1 MAANVVKERT
11 GERERSA
18 VSLADTQPYTLPEAE
33 KALEQLAE
41 VFLQEQGSFPGSTSD
56 LSFAYGQQSD
66 AATGFESPVLNLEAR
81 YRALV
86 EQIPAVVFMAYLDKG
101 IGEAYVSPQIEATLG
116 FSQSEWLE
124 DPVRWYQQIHP
135 DDKARWSVEAAAMF
149 LSGKPLRSAYRVIAR
164 DGRVLWFQ
172 CEAKMIRRP
181 DGRPWFIHGVGFDIT
196 DLKVTEAA
204 LRRSEELF
212 RLLVSGVKDYA
223 IVMLDTEGRITSWN
237 TGAEQI
243 LGHREREILGRH
255 FSEFYTD
262 DGMRQ
267 GKASLGLTTAAEKGR
282 YEDAGWRRRKDGSLF
297 WADVVITA
305 VRDET
310 GKLRGF
316 GKVTRDITDR
326 KLAEDALEEERS
338 VLSAILDT
346 VGALVAVLDP
356 EGRIIRFNRFW
367 SETTGYAAGQIE
379 GRPIWDL
386 FPLSEDIEHFREIF
400 ALVKDGQQ
408 VRETESL
415 WVTPDDESHCI
426 SWTFT
431 VLRRPDGATSHIVA
445 TGVDVTERR
454 KMEQT
459 VLEVSAREQRRI
471 GQDLHDGLGQHL
483 TGIAFLSKVLAQG
496 LSERSYVEAKE
507 AEKIVRLVNQAI
519 EKTRELAHGL
529 LPVVSE
535 GHGLMSAL
543 ERWSDQVQDVC
554 RIECRFVCESQV
566 LIDDVSVATHL
577 YHIAQEAVNN
587 AIKHGKARAIII
599 RLAADGNSGTL
610 IVDDDGLGYKGA
622 SSKHRGLGLGIMSH
636 RANMMGGS
644 LDIRSLTPAGT
655 RVTCIFPMR
664 RSAELREVADADARP
679 VQSITTKQDFSH

>member
-1 MAANVVKERT
+1 MAANVVKARA
-11 GERERSA
+11 REPETVV
-18 VSLADTQPYTLPEAE
+18 VSRADTQPYSLPEAE
-33 KALEQLAE
+33 KALNQLAR
-41 VFLQEQGSFPGSTSD
+41 VFLEQQASFPGCNPD
-56 LSFAYGQQSD
+56 PSFDYARQSD
-66 AATGFESPVLNLEAR
+66 ATTDFESPVLNLEAR

-101 IGEAYVSPQIEATLG
+101 IGEAYVSPQIETTLG

-124 DPVRWYQQIHP
+124 DPVRWYQQVHP
-135 DDKARWSVEAAAMF
+135 DDKARWSIEAAEMF

-164 DGRVLWFQ
+164 DGKVFWFQ

-196 DLKVTEAA
+196 DLKLAEAA
-204 LRRSEELF
+204 LRRGEELF

-223 IVMLDTEGRITSWN
+223 IVMLDTEGRVTSWN
-237 TGAEQI
+237 AGAEQI
-243 LGHREREILGRH
+243 LGHSEREILGRH
-255 FSEFYTD
+255 FSEFYTEE
-262 DGMRQ
+262 GMRQ
-267 GKASLGLTTAAEKGR
+267 GKASLGLLTAAEHGR

-326 KLAEDALEEERS
+326 KLAENALEQERS

-356 EGRIIRFNRFW
+356 EGRIVRFNKFW

-379 GRPIWDL
+379 GRSIWDL

-400 ALVKDGQQ
+400 ALVKAGQQ
-408 VRETESL
+408 VRESESL
-415 WVTPDDESHCI
+415 WVTPDGESHCI

-431 VLRRPDGATSHIVA
+431 VLRKSDGATSHVVV

-483 TGIAFLSKVLAQG
+483 TGIAFLSKVLAQR

-543 ERWSDQVQDVC
+543 ERWSDEVRDVC
-554 RIECRFVCESQV
+554 RVQCRFVCESQV
-566 LIDDVSVATHL
+566 LIEDVSVATHL

-587 AIKHGKARAIII
+587 AIKHGKAQAIII

-622 SSKHRGLGLGIMSH
+622 SSKHTGLGLGIMSH

-655 RVTCIFPMR
+655 RVTCIFPFR
-664 RSAELREVADADARP
+664 RSVESQEVADADERP
-679 VQSITTKQDFSH
+679 VQSITTKQNFSR